1 MFIIKKR
8 MINYGNRI
16 FKQEDYLIPNLYS
29 EKEEDYDKIG
39 KYEILRL
46 YFIIQNKQAIYET
59 LLMTDKL
66 AHHFILVNI
75 LLSISKTID
84 FALFI
89 LLIWLWIKSTLLF
102 WASDAYFSL
111 PL

>member
-8 MINYGNRI
+8 MINYGNRT

-29 EKEEDYDKIG
+29 EKEEDYDRIG
-39 KYEILRL
+39 KYGILRL
-46 YFIIQNKQAIYET
+46 YFIVQNKQAIYET

-66 AHHFILVNI
+66 AHHFFLVNI

-84 FALFI
+84 LALFI
-89 LLIWLWIKSTLLF
+89 LFIWL
-102 WASDAYFSL
+102 
-111 PL
+111 